1 MKKRKAIITLAMA
14 PYRVSSHMYTC
25 SQQPGD
31 RPGHC
36 GEAEA
41 TEAAMT
47 SGKRWTK

>member
-14 PYRVSSHMYTC
+14 LTVSQATC
-25 SQQPGD
+25 ILALW
-31 RPGHC
+31 
-36 GEAEA
+36 EAEA